1 MHREELSCQRGSVGG
16 WAGEISRI
24 LLIAVLE
31 FLFHAGSGWGGNN
44 RMNDSENA
52 AGCSIRTH
60 VPVPTSV
67 FSNISWKLKASGN
80 LLSYNFLIFWTLTLL
95 TGLWHLTQGLNHDSP
110 HMPVAPHPPH
120 EIPAASVTGCGGG
133 WEREVV
139 CGLLLLALLLSV
151 YAQFAFSPPRHLHGK
166 LRLWHNF
173 HRITH
178 LKQTSGS
185 QGGVARNSS
194 HVTNILT
201 GDLLCA
207 GTIIGINE
215 TKKLPP

>member
-1 MHREELSCQRGSVGG
+1 MKWVRKRKTNAIWFALWNLKKTKEKETHMHREELSCQRGSVGG

-95 TGLWHLTQGLNHDSP
+95 TGPWHLTQGLNHDSP

-139 CGLLLLALLLSV
+139 CGLLLLGSSAFCICSICV
-151 YAQFAFSPPRHLHGK
+151 FSPK
-166 LRLWHNF
+166 AYTWE
-173 HRITH
+173 T
-178 LKQTSGS
+178 Q
-185 QGGVARNSS
+185 A
-194 HVTNILT
+194 LT
-201 GDLLCA
+201 
-207 GTIIGINE
+207 
-215 TKKLPP
+215 